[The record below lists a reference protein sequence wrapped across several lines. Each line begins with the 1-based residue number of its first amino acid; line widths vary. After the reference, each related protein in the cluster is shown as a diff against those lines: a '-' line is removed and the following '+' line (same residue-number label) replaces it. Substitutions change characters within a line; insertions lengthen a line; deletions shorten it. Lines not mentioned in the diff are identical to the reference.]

1 MDEKSF
7 RRVSQMKGTI
17 AIEVIILFSF
27 IFQNNVLP
35 SGEKSKKGLSM
46 VIRDVTRH
54 HAGTYTCTANNN
66 VGKPHTAEID
76 LRVLCKLLAFH
87 HQLNY
92 CWSHF
97 FKSIKLILNG
107 IIIFTTISS
116 DAKSNIP

>member
-7 RRVSQMKGTI
+7 RRVSQIKGTI
-17 AIEVIILFSF
+17 AIEVKILFSF

-87 HQLNY
+87 QQLNY
-92 CWSHF
+92 CLSNRL
-97 FKSIKLILNG
+97 KS
-107 IIIFTTISS
+107 F
-116 DAKSNIP
+116 